1 MRYDIDPAA
10 DALSMVHPNWNKA
23 LLDEAELL
31 AWFDAAA
38 HRLLD
43 RYAVLATEPRSPLRR
58 ANFTIATVLL
68 ASYTLGSG
76 IHAMSAGGVNH
87 EDAR

>member
-10 DALSMVHPNWNKA
+10 DALSMIHPNWNKA

-43 RYAVLATEPRSPLRR
+43 R
-58 ANFTIATVLL
+58 
-68 ASYTLGSG
+68 
-76 IHAMSAGGVNH
+76 
-87 EDAR
+87 